1 MDQSGNQEYEIDL
14 LHLIK
19 LVLRKWILV
28 GAITI
33 VVAII
38 AGGYAYIMLDDT
50 YSANSS
56 MLVQAQDTET
66 SDYQNLLTG
75 QRLVDTYKEIAISNR
90 VLEELVT
97 RIDDETIS
105 VSSLRNMITVSSVND
120 TLIVK
125 LSVETKDPELSRDI
139 ANEAVSI
146 IQELSQEFNGLQ
158 EVEVLDT
165 AQTPSNPSG
174 PNRLLYIAV
183 GILLGGMIG
192 VGLVLVIEFMDKHIR
207 TPKDIETY
215 LGLKVLGTI
224 PDYDMGE
231 EEL

>member
-1 MDQSGNQEYEIDL
+1 MEQTNQEYEIDL

-19 LVLRKWILV
+19 IVLRKWILV

-33 VVAII
+33 VVA
-38 AGGYAYIMLDDT
+38 AVVGVYAYVVLDDT

-75 QRLVDTYKEIAISNR
+75 QRLVDTYKEIAKSNR

-97 RIDDETIS
+97 RIDDESVT

-125 LSVETKDPELSRDI
+125 LSVETEEAALSAEI

-146 IQELSQEFNGLQ
+146 VQTLSQEFNGLQ
-158 EVEVLDT
+158 EVEVLDVAKVPT
-165 AQTPSNPSG
+165 GPSG

-183 GILLGGMIG
+183 GILLGGMLG
-192 VGLVLVIEFMDKHIR
+192 VGYVLVIEFMDKHIR
-207 TPKDIETY
+207 SPKDIEQH
-215 LGLKVLGTI
+215 LGLRVLGTI

-231 EEL
+231 EV

>member
-1 MDQSGNQEYEIDL
+1 MDQTSNQEYEIDL

-33 VVAII
+33 VVAVI
-38 AGGYAYIMLDDT
+38 AGVYAYGMLDDT

-97 RIDDETIS
+97 RLDDEEYT
-105 VSSLRNMITVSSVND
+105 VTSLRNMITVSSVND

-125 LSVETKDPELSRDI
+125 LSVETGDPAVSAEI
-139 ANEAVSI
+139 ANEAVTI
-146 IQELSQEFNGLQ
+146 VQELSQEFNGLQ
-158 EVEVLDT
+158 EVEVLDI
-165 AQTPSNPSG
+165 AQTPTSPSG
-174 PNRLLYIAV
+174 PNRLLYVAV

-192 VGLVLVIEFMDKHIR
+192 VGLVLVMEFMDKHIR
-207 TPKDIETY
+207 TPKDIEQH
-215 LGLKVLGTI
+215 LGLRVLGTI

-231 EEL
+231 EE

>member
-1 MDQSGNQEYEIDL
+1 
-14 LHLIK
+14 
-19 LVLRKWILV
+19 
-28 GAITI
+28 
-33 VVAII
+33 
-38 AGGYAYIMLDDT
+38 MLDDT

-125 LSVETKDPELSRDI
+125 LSVETKDPELSKEI

-224 PDYDMGE
+224 PDYYMGE

>member
-1 MDQSGNQEYEIDL
+1 MEQTNQEYEIDL

-28 GAITI
+28 GAITV
-33 VVAII
+33 VVAVL
-38 AGGYAYIMLDDT
+38 AGLYAYGVLDDT
-50 YSANSS
+50 YSAHSS

-75 QRLVDTYKEIAISNR
+75 QRLVDTYKEIAKSNR

-97 RIDDETIS
+97 RLDEPEVT
-105 VSSLRNMITVSSVND
+105 VGTLKDMITVSSVND

-125 LSVETKDPELSRDI
+125 LSVETMEPELAADI
-139 ANEAVSI
+139 ANEAVTI

-165 AQTPSNPSG
+165 AEAPSSPSG
-174 PNRLLYIAV
+174 PNRLLYVAV
-183 GILLGGMIG
+183 GILLGGMLG
-192 VGLVLVIEFMDKHIR
+192 VGLVLVIEFMDKHIK
-207 TPKDIETY
+207 TPRDIEQH
-215 LGLKVLGTI
+215 LGLRVLGTI

-231 EEL
+231 EE

>member
-125 LSVETKDPELSRDI
+125 LSVETKDPELSKEI

>member
-105 VSSLRNMITVSSVND
+105 VSSLRDMITVSSVND

-125 LSVETKDPELSRDI
+125 LSVETKDPELSKEI

>member
-1 MDQSGNQEYEIDL
+1 MDQSTNQEYEIDL

-38 AGGYAYIMLDDT
+38 AGGYAYIALDDT

-97 RIDDETIS
+97 RVDNAEVS
-105 VSSLRNMITVSSVND
+105 VASLRNMITVSSVND

-125 LSVETKDPELSRDI
+125 LSVESYDPELSSEI
-139 ANEAVSI
+139 ANEAVLI

-165 AQTPSNPSG
+165 AQVPSNPSG
-174 PNRLLYIAV
+174 PNRMLYIAV

-207 TPKDIETY
+207 TPKDIEQH

-224 PDYDMGE
+224 PDYDMGLE
-231 EEL
+231 E

>member
-1 MDQSGNQEYEIDL
+1 MDQSTNQEYEIDL

-38 AGGYAYIMLDDT
+38 AGGYAYIALDDT

-97 RIDDETIS
+97 RVDNAEVS
-105 VSSLRNMITVSSVND
+105 VASLRNMITVSSVND

-125 LSVETKDPELSRDI
+125 LSVESYDPELSSEI
-139 ANEAVSI
+139 ANEAVLI

-165 AQTPSNPSG
+165 AQVPSNPSG
-174 PNRLLYIAV
+174 PNRMLYIAV

-207 TPKDIETY
+207 TPKDIEQH

-224 PDYDMGE
+224 PDYDMGSE
-231 EEL
+231 E